1 MWKFN
6 SNARKGLVQQKAV
19 SIYVY
24 GSHERRGTTVHIFFE
39 SNTIVGQ
46 FPTVVVGNG
55 LLTCKDL
62 KAVFKVYKP
71 G

>member
-1 MWKFN
+1 MWKLSSDDRN
-6 SNARKGLVQQKAV
+6 GLVQQKAV

-46 FPTVVVGNG
+46 FPTAVVVNG
-55 LLTCKDL
+55 LLTCERL
-62 KAVFKVYKP
+62 KAVLKIYKP